1 MTKKS
6 ENMQKI
12 AKLFNKV
19 GSLNRTNKSILLI
32 IFSLIGITGL
42 VYILMNTNFT
52 EVVDFFSNTT
62 ILLISLYIIIQILLM
77 VVLTMRW
84 AVILESQGHKR
95 INLFRLNKYR
105 VAGQAVSFFTPTAKM
120 GGEGIKTKIMSKRE
134 SVPYGQALSSVV
146 IDNAVDLTASGVF
159 FFIGTIIVLLSITAG
174 LATKIFLSA
183 VVFLFIALLAIFNY
197 RLFKG
202 KPIMHGLAKKLGL
215 FRMKMVRKVE
225 RDIKKFD
232 NYLHDFYCKDKKHFY
247 YAMALSFFS
256 WILMFLEYYIA
267 GRMLGFNFSLWMIFL
282 IVTLVGIAYLIP
294 IPMAL
299 GTLEAGQVS
308 AFSILNISASAGIG
322 LSFIVRAK
330 DLLIAFWGV
339 GIISFYGFDPLHSL
353 EKTGFGDKIE
363 SKK

>member
-6 ENMQKI
+6 ENIQKI
-12 AKLFNKV
+12 VKLFNKV
-19 GSLNRTNKSILLI
+19 GSLNRTNKSIILI
-32 IFSLIGITGL
+32 IFSLIGIIGL
-42 VYILMNTNFT
+42 TYILMNTNFS
-52 EVVDFFSNTT
+52 EVVEFFQNTT
-62 ILLISLYIIIQILLM
+62 FLLIALFVIVQILLM
-77 VVLTMRW
+77 AVLTMRW

-120 GGEGIKTKIMSKRE
+120 GGEGVKTKLMSKRE
-134 SVPYGQALSSVV
+134 SVPYSQALSSVV

-174 LATKIFLSA
+174 LATKIFLSG
-183 VVFLFIALLAIFNY
+183 VVLLFLALLAIFNY

-202 KPIMHGLAKKLGL
+202 KPIIYGVAKKLGL
-215 FRMKMVRKVE
+215 FRMKIVRKVE
-225 RDIKKFD
+225 RDIMKFD
-232 NYLHDFYCKDKKHFY
+232 KYLHDFYCKDKKHFY
-247 YAMALSFFS
+247 YAMTLSFIS

-282 IVTLVGIAYLIP
+282 IVTLIGIAYLIP
-294 IPMAL
+294 VPMAL
-299 GTLEAGQVS
+299 GTLEAGQIS

-339 GIISFYGFDPLHSL
+339 GIISFYGFDPMHSL
-353 EKTGFGDKIE
+353 EKAGFGDEVELQK
-363 SKK
+363 